1 MPDAPRELLDSGPL
15 RSAYLGA
22 VTAARRGL
30 DGTALLRGWDAR
42 TVRAPRS
49 RLAHLRTLLAV
60 HDAADLVRFDLP
72 WWTYQA
78 VDHVSGFL
86 AGRGYEARVF
96 EYGSGAS
103 TVWLGRRCSSL
114 DAVEHH
120 VDWADRVR
128 ALVQEA
134 PGLRCTPT
142 LHVPPVPAVAPGAVA
157 RVPSGAPS
165 GRGLDFAA
173 YVDVV
178 HDVGG
183 LFDLVTVDGRARE
196 ASLLASLEHVAPDG
210 LLLLDDAQRPRYRD
224 VVRQAE
230 AQGWYSLRTRGATP
244 CQPVPRETVLLSRHP
259 FRPGPR

>member
-1 MPDAPRELLDSGPL
+1 MPDVPRELLDSGPF

-42 TVRAPRS
+42 TARRPRS
-49 RLAHLRTLLAV
+49 ALAHLRTLLAV
-60 HDAADLVRFDLP
+60 HNAEDLVSLDLP

-78 VDHVSGFL
+78 IDHVSGFL
-86 AGRGYEARVF
+86 AGRGYSARVF

-103 TVWLGRRCSSL
+103 TLWLARRCTSL

-120 VDWADRVR
+120 GEWAGRVR
-128 ALVQEA
+128 ELVAGTE
-134 PGLRCTPT
+134 GLRCTPT
-142 LHVPPVPAVAPGAVA
+142 LHVPEVPAVPAGGTA

-165 GRGLDFAA
+165 GQGLDFAA

-178 HDVGG
+178 HEVGG
-183 LFDLVTVDGRARE
+183 TFDLVAVDGRARE

-210 LLLLDDAQRPRYRD
+210 LLLLDDAQRGRYRD

-230 AQGWYSLRTRGATP
+230 DQGWHSLRTRGATP

-259 FRPGPR
+259 FRATTR

>member
-1 MPDAPRELLDSGPL
+1 MPDAPRDLLDAGVV

-30 DGTALLRGWDAR
+30 EGTALLRRWDAR
-42 TVRAPRS
+42 AVARPRS
-49 RLAHLRTLLAV
+49 PLAHVRTLLAV
-60 HDAADLVRFDLP
+60 HNAEDLVALDLP

-86 AGRGYEARVF
+86 AGRGYSARVL

-103 TVWLGRRCSSL
+103 TLWLARRCTSL

-120 VDWADRVR
+120 AEWAERVR
-128 ALVQEA
+128 ELVRSTS
-134 PGLRCTPT
+134 GLRCTPT
-142 LHVPPVPAVAPGAVA
+142 LHVPPVPTVPPGGTA

-183 LFDLVTVDGRARE
+183 VFDLVTVDGRARE

-210 LLLLDDAQRPRYRD
+210 LLLLDDAQRARYRD

-230 AQGWYSLRTRGATP
+230 ARGWYSLRTRGATP

>member
-1 MPDAPRELLDSGPL
+1 MPDVPRELLDSGPF

-30 DGTALLRGWDAR
+30 DGTALLRSWDAR
-42 TVRAPRS
+42 TARRPRS
-49 RLAHLRTLLAV
+49 PLAHLRTLLAV
-60 HDAADLVRFDLP
+60 HNAEDLVTLDLP

-86 AGRGYEARVF
+86 AGRGYQARVF

-103 TVWLGRRCSSL
+103 TLWLARRCTSL

-120 VDWADRVR
+120 GQWAERVR
-128 ALVQEA
+128 ELVA
-134 PGLRCTPT
+134 ATPGLRCTPT
-142 LHVPPVPAVAPGAVA
+142 LHVPPVPAVLAGTRA

-165 GRGLDFAA
+165 GQGLDFAT

-178 HDVGG
+178 HEVGG

-196 ASLLASLEHVAPDG
+196 ASLLVSLEHVAPDG
-210 LLLLDDAQRPRYRD
+210 LLLLDDAQRSRYRD

-230 AQGWYSLRTRGATP
+230 AMGWFSLRTRGATP

-259 FRPGPR
+259 FRPAPR

>member
-15 RSAYLGA
+15 RSAYLSA

-30 DGTALLRGWDAR
+30 DGTALLRGWDDRTAR
-42 TVRAPRS
+42 RPRS

-60 HDAADLVRFDLP
+60 HNAEDLVTLDLP

-86 AGRGYEARVF
+86 AGRGYSARVF

-103 TVWLGRRCSSL
+103 TLWLARRCTSL

-120 VDWADRVR
+120 AEWAARVR
-128 ALVQEA
+128 ELVDGTD
-134 PGLRCTPT
+134 GLRCTPT
-142 LHVPPVPAVAPGAVA
+142 LHVPEVPAVAPGTAPRVA
-157 RVPSGAPS
+157 SGAPS
-165 GRGLDFAA
+165 GRGLDFGA

-183 LFDLVTVDGRARE
+183 QFDLVTVDGRARE
-196 ASLLASLEHVAPDG
+196 ASLLASLDHVAPDG
-210 LLLLDDAQRPRYRD
+210 LLLLDDAQRPRYRE

-230 AQGWYSLRTRGATP
+230 RLGWYALRTRGATP

-259 FRPGPR
+259 FRAAR